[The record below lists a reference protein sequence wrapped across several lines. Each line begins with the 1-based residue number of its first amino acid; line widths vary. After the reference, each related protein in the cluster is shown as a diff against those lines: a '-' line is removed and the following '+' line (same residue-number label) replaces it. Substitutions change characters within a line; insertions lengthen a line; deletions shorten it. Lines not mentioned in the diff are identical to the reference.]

1 MRSVSPAELAECVQY
16 MAAYTLLSVYVRMR
30 DGGFFLNES
39 FVHTMAVVTVELTV
53 YEPHSKRSKCSARI
67 C

>member
-1 MRSVSPAELAECVQY
+1 